1 MKTREVANIVLK
13 AMGIYWLVEAALHIL
28 RGALMPF
35 SEMGNLPSNIVRIEI
50 INWIVVGIIYA
61 GLSYILLWRTASVMK
76 LIKLEEDNESVS
88 SSGASIDFKDIS
100 FALLGMYFLVI
111 SSSAIVPQLIKLVT
125 LRQPPPATRMFQE
138 AYLEKSWTNLLEHFI
153 QFVFGSVLFIGRV
166 RIKRLVKRLR
176 PLSTSNEEESETK

>member
-61 GLSYILLWRTASVMK
+61 GLSYLLLWRTASVMK
-76 LIKLEEDNESVS
+76 LIKLDEDKELIMSSVS
-88 SSGASIDFKDIS
+88 TIDFRDMS
-100 FALLGMYFLVI
+100 FALLGMYFLVT
-111 SSSAIVPQLIKLVT
+111 SLSAIVPQLIKILSF
-125 LRQPPPATRMFQE
+125 RQPQPTARMFQE
-138 AYLEKSWTNLLEHFI
+138 AYLEKSWTILLENTI
-153 QFVFGSVLFIGRV
+153 QFVVGAVLIIGRS
-166 RIKRLVKRLR
+166 RLTRLWKRLR
-176 PLSTSNEEESETK
+176 PLSTSNEESPETK